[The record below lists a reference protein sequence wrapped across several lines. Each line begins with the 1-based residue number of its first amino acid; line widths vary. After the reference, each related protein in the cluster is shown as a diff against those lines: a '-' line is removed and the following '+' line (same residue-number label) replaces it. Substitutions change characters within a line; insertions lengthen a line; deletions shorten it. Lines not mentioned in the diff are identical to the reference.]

1 MNISTG
7 NYFIQWRRQ
16 ICNPE
21 NNRFVNNFVVYLNSS
36 TYMKID
42 IKILLLS
49 LLLLLLSLL
58 LLLLLL
64 LFWRVTRQGHFRYG
78 TKIF

>member
-42 IKILLLS
+42 IKILLL
-49 LLLLLLSLL
+49 
-58 LLLLLL
+58 LLLL
-64 LFWRVTRQGHFRYG
+64 LFWRVTRQGHFRFG

>member
-42 IKILLLS
+42 IKILLL
-49 LLLLLLSLL
+49 

-64 LFWRVTRQGHFRYG
+64 LFWRVTRQGHFRFG

>member
-1 MNISTG
+1 MNISIG

-21 NNRFVNNFVVYLNSS
+21 NNRFVNNFVVYLNSN
-36 TYMKID
+36 TYI
-42 IKILLLS
+42 IIIIIVVVVVVVVILQGYMSRS
-49 LLLLLLSLL
+49 LPVR
-58 LLLLLL
+58 
-64 LFWRVTRQGHFRYG
+64 FG